1 MQFYQSDIFLCSFSY
16 LSDLKIS
23 LLSAGST
30 QTNALCTDK
39 HNIMLITPGV
49 LIALLR
55 YILSENGLQV
65 HYQSFD

>member
-16 LSDLKIS
+16 LSDLKIT

-30 QTNALCTDK
+30 ETNALCTDK
-39 HNIMLITPGV
+39 HNIMLITHGV
-49 LIALLR
+49 LIAVLH

-65 HYQSFD
+65 HCQSFD